1 MHNASELLLGYNCP
15 IFVAVMPEAMPELA
29 SVTSLASSALKQE
42 ELFPIREVSR
52 LTGVNPV
59 TLRAWE
65 RRYGLIQP
73 TRTDSGHRLYSQ
85 ADIDAVRSIL
95 AWIERGV
102 AVSKV
107 GSILAKSASSRS
119 VATPAY
125 NDVVS
130 DDWSQWQ
137 DQLRSA
143 LQNFDESRLERVYGQ
158 IFSCY
163 PLQVV
168 FQSIFMPVWQELL
181 LRQDEVGQRGEWLML
196 DGFLRGRCWQRLQL
210 GRDDSRERVLL
221 VALPGHC
228 RELELLVA
236 ALLLGNQDIDVAV
249 MGPGVPMADLA
260 LVCERMQ
267 PQALVVF
274 SNQPPGDEFPR
285 QLARLALGLECPVL
299 LAGDSAD
306 LAEES
311 LAGSPIACLG
321 NEGRLMQ
328 RRLQQFLAG
337 HLDT

>member
-1 MHNASELLLGYNCP
+1 MHNASEQLLGYNCP

-95 AWIERGV
+95 AWIERGD

-236 ALLLGNQDIDVAV
+236 ALLLGNQDIDVVV

-267 PQALVVF
+267 TQARVVL

-285 QLARLALGLECPVL
+285 QLARMALGLECPVL